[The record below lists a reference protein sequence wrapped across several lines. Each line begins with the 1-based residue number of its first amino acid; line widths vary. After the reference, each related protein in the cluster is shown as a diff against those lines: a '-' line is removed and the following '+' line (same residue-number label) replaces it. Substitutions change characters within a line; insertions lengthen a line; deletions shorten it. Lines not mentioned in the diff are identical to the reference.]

1 MNDKN
6 QTFKTVLKDIFELPS
21 LTQPKMGK
29 KKQQKE
35 KEISVLDQLSELEQ
49 VIDSKTDTDPLVMSI
64 FLMVKTL
71 FEQKQKETEIIE
83 SLQGEVISL
92 KNKIVDLEYTNV
104 KNQIRIQGLPL
115 HKEVENNT
123 EKSNETKQIFEN
135 LLKEM
140 GCPEINFTNTQR
152 IKIGSESKKP
162 PPLIATFCSENDK
175 NEFYATL
182 PNLKNHKKIKIKVSN
197 EYPKSLNSEL
207 KELQKI
213 SYDKRRR
220 GFVTSIRYR
229 NGNLILFTKKP
240 GQSYSEYKELPKKK

>member
-1 MNDKN
+1 MNKKN
-6 QTFKTVLKDIFELPS
+6 QAFNKVLDIFEFKNI
-21 LTQPKMGK
+21 TQPKMGK

-35 KEISVLDQLSELEQ
+35 KELSVLDQLSELEQ
-49 VIDSKTDTDPLVMSI
+49 VIESKTDTDPLVMSI

-71 FEQKQKETEIIE
+71 FDQKQKETEIIE
-83 SLQGEVISL
+83 SLQEEVISL

-115 HKEVENNT
+115 HKKVENNN
-123 EKSNETKQIFEN
+123 EKSNESKQIFEN

-140 GCPEINFTNTQR
+140 GCPEINFTNTHR

-175 NEFYATL
+175 NEFYASL
-182 PNLKNHKKIKIKVSN
+182 PNLKDHKKIKIKVSN

-213 SYDKRRR
+213 SYNQRMK
-220 GFVTSIRYR
+220 GFVTSIRYK
-229 NGNLILFTKKP
+229 NGNLKLFTKKP
-240 GQSYSEYKELPKKK
+240 GQSYAEYKELPKKK